1 MTFLAR
7 ASARQFSNEPSM
19 GAQYFFLISYDR
31 LLIPQDPDLVANHHS
46 QLSLIAQDFALI
58 SQNDSV
64 ICD

>member
-1 MTFLAR
+1 
-7 ASARQFSNEPSM
+7 M